1 MTGKTWGVDGRCYVK
16 EKQGMQTSRDAD
28 LVSSWVSGS
37 PLAEGTCRKDKAK
50 KVQLFGVFK
59 VGADSFCF
67 WVTPRAGVGLF
78 AGMFPLAMQFL

>member
-1 MTGKTWGVDGRCYVK
+1 MPVSPGASGMMTGKTWGVDGHFYVK

-50 KVQLFGVFK
+50 
-59 VGADSFCF
+59 
-67 WVTPRAGVGLF
+67 
-78 AGMFPLAMQFL
+78 

>member
-1 MTGKTWGVDGRCYVK
+1 MTGKTWGVDGHFYVK

-50 KVQLFGVFK
+50 
-59 VGADSFCF
+59 
-67 WVTPRAGVGLF
+67 
-78 AGMFPLAMQFL
+78 